1 MFVSKII
8 SHQSHWPRI
17 FHRFPLEL
25 SYVWHACV
33 VDSITNLSG
42 HGAEQRRH
50 LVSSE
55 NPEKQKASS
64 LIPWLNPQ
72 AITYITAALGF
83 KSEAFKVNEEREL
96 KGRVGHQGPF
106 LSRAR
111 PKQEKITVLSEVL
124 NWGKSHPSLSFNV
137 YLIYILLK
145 PWFSF

>member
-83 KSEAFKVNEEREL
+83 KSEAFKVNEERAE
-96 KGRVGHQGPF
+96 GESWP
-106 LSRAR
+106 SRPISIKSEA
-111 PKQEKITVLSEVL
+111 KTGKITVLSEVL